1 MKKKRL
7 LKSLFIFVGAVAL
20 SISGLYAQQGVNQ
33 YIPVSPRQTVEDGIF
48 WPNGQMLPHFA
59 TPAPQLDGFDFQ

>member
-48 WPNGQMLPHFA
+48 WPNG
-59 TPAPQLDGFDFQ
+59 